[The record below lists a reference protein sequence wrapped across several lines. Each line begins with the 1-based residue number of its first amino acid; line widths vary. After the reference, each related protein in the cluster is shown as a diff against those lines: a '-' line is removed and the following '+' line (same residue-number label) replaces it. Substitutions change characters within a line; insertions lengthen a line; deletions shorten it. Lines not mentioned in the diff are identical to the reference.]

1 MSRLADSRGH
11 SFIIV
16 SVSDNIGNPAAYCM
30 AAGESAGQSGNCD
43 NCLAANNV
51 REIKDSIL
59 LMSTLILYSY
69 VYSWWNIVL
78 FLMVQTVVAL

>member
-1 MSRLADSRGH
+1 
-11 SFIIV
+11 
-16 SVSDNIGNPAAYCM
+16 M